1 MQYPTK
7 LDILLINI
15 LCAIHAQQNN
25 AHQSDISVSLE
36 RKRDENE
43 RREDRE
49 DKTVKDTHHHV
60 PGPQSQVLGCKSE
73 VLVLNFMSQAPV
85 GGQGQ
90 WTNGQSGSQGAIPS
104 AVFCFRL
111 LHSTKLSG
119 ATTS

>member
-25 AHQSDISVSLE
+25 AHQSDICVSIE

-43 RREDRE
+43 RYEDRE

-73 VLVLNFMSQAPV
+73 V
-85 GGQGQ
+85 
-90 WTNGQSGSQGAIPS
+90 SGFKFHVPGASWWPGS
-104 AVFCFRL
+104 MDEWPKWVSRSDSKCCFL
-111 LHSTKLSG
+111 F
-119 ATTS
+119 